1 MPRFCNYRVAN
12 LSLSFSISVQ
22 CFTVRGEKLTFVSK
36 QIAQIVS
43 DPTRCGRSS
52 QTDVSGLK
60 TTEYCCDSG
69 GTTEAK
75 KASKVDLN

>member
-1 MPRFCNYRVAN
+1 M
-12 LSLSFSISVQ
+12 
-22 CFTVRGEKLTFVSK
+22 TFVSK

-43 DPTRCGRSS
+43 DLTRCGRSS

-69 GTTEAK
+69 GKTEAK

>member
-1 MPRFCNYRVAN
+1 M
-12 LSLSFSISVQ
+12 
-22 CFTVRGEKLTFVSK
+22 TFVSK